1 MKVEAIDHLHL
12 LVPELKQV
20 GALFGALIGGEFT
33 EPYGGEPWNAWSVW
47 YGLGGMEIMEPIRPT
62 EPILGGHPGD
72 RMGIFGLAFRVS
84 DLDARIP
91 DVEALGLRLRSR
103 MGSEETGFGKWIR
116 QAQFDPSD
124 AFGTVIE
131 IAQRE
136 RPDDPLYS
144 AFRQVI
150 DHVEFF
156 VHDLPRA
163 VALFSALT
171 GWEFPAPVTIDEIN
185 ATSTMNALGLKITQ
199 PVSADSPVADTMA
212 CLGEGIRVLALPTI
226 NLEASVAKAQTAGLR
241 LVGHGRPKGLPREAQ
256 FDPADT
262 FGLIVKLVERHA
274 D

>member
-1 MKVEAIDHLHL
+1 VKVEAIDHLHL
-12 LVPELKQV
+12 LVPDLKRV

-33 EPYGGEPWNAWSVW
+33 APYGGEPWNAWSVW

-62 EPILGGHPGD
+62 EPILGGHPSD
-72 RMGIFGLAFRVS
+72 RMGIFGIAFRVT
-84 DLDARIP
+84 DLDARVP

-116 QAQFDPSD
+116 QAQFDPT
-124 AFGTVIE
+124 FGTVIE

-150 DHVEFF
+150 DHVEFY
-156 VHDLPRA
+156 VRDLPRA

-171 GWEFPAPVTIDEIN
+171 GWEFPAPATIDEIN

-199 PVSADSPVADTMA
+199 PVSADSPVARTIA
-212 CLGEGIRVLALPTI
+212 GWGEGIRVLALATA
-226 NLEASVAKAQTAGLR
+226 NLEASIAKAHAVGLR
-241 LVGHGRPKGLPREAQ
+241 LVSHSRSKGLPREAQ
-256 FDPADT
+256 FDPSDT
-262 FGLIVKLVERHA
+262 FGLVVKLVERHA

>member
-12 LVPELKQV
+12 LVPDLKQV

-47 YGLGGMEIMEPIRPT
+47 YGLGGMEIMEPIRQM
-62 EPILGGHPGD
+62 EPILGGHPSD
-72 RMGIFGLAFRVS
+72 RMGIFGIAFRVT
-84 DLDARIP
+84 DLDARVP

-124 AFGTVIE
+124 SFGAVIE

-136 RPDDPLYS
+136 LPDDPLYS
-144 AFRQVI
+144 AFRQII

-163 VALFSALT
+163 VGLFSALT
-171 GWEFPAPVTIDEIN
+171 GWEFPAPVTIDQIK
-185 ATSTMNALGLKITQ
+185 ARSTLNALGLKITQ
-199 PVSADSPVADTMA
+199 PVSADSPVADTLA
-212 CLGEGIRVLALPTI
+212 RLGEGIRVLALATS
-226 NLEASVAKAQTAGLR
+226 NLEASIAKAQAVGLR
-241 LVGHGRPKGLPREAQ
+241 LVSHGCPNGLSREVQ

-262 FGLIVKLVERHA
+262 FGLVLKLVERHA